1 MWYVTQMNNERYF
14 TFNSL
19 KNKVIASM
27 VFNG

>member
-1 MWYVTQMNNERYF
+1 MWYVTQMNNERYLA
-14 TFNSL
+14 FNSL